1 MGTKWAMKRDS
12 TQYKRFERTENIEV
26 NRKSRES

>member
-26 NRKSRES
+26 NRKS